1 MTHGPPI
8 ELLFYALRGGETFGI
23 GVHGPRFWASLV
35 LKGRRVH
42 HAEGIPGLLGPLE
55 AELPN
60 PARLQGHL
68 TNDIALAM
76 ESGFALDAVLNA
88 ACMGVGLFLASLV
101 GRDDVNAHLQPS
113 RVPPAGS
120 FPLPEP
126 MLRIF
131 SRGLAELRSADQVAA
146 ELQPFLFNTVRAAPG
161 APPPE
166 LDPIVLRTLRIVRPN
181 MNLNEL
187 IIASGRHQKDR
198 TAHALQAID
207 LLLQTGLINL
217 DRPDR
222 APRVSFASYADEPQA
237 VAAAEDR
244 PFIEILD
251 ADSNPQEIDDEHTP
265 LPPKPPPPSPG
276 PARPPP
282 PRKAD
287 PMPEEEAAVLDLA
300 ARCSELNPLVVL
312 KLSGDALNDIFTLQG
327 VQAAFTREASVF
339 RPESFARASLD
350 TLEAVTALDEIFRS
364 SREALYDPAIVALW
378 LRELRAFAEL
388 PPEANDDD
396 ARRARELFERAQALA
411 YRRVWTEAQH
421 AAMLAA
427 RLDPRQARY
436 RILDIFCRVA
446 ARQISPVD
454 GVMNLDALFLTEPK
468 EQALAQ
474 VTAGRLLKAAGR
486 KSQAMSRFKAA
497 LQLDPD
503 RADAKSELESTQP

>member
-76 ESGFALDAVLNA
+76 ESGFALDAVLDA

-131 SRGLAELRSADQVAA
+131 ARGLAELRSADQVAA
-146 ELQPFLFNTVRAAPG
+146 ELQPLLGTTVRAAPG

-166 LDPIVLRTLRIVRPN
+166 LDPVVLRTLRLVRPN
-181 MNLNEL
+181 MTLNDL
-187 IIASGRHQKDR
+187 ILASGRHQRER

-207 LLLQTGLINL
+207 LLMQTGLLAI

-222 APRVSFASYADEPQA
+222 APRVTFSSYADEPSA
-237 VAAAEDR
+237 PTIEDR

-251 ADSNPQEIDDEHTP
+251 ADSNPQELGDEHAP
-265 LPPKPPPPSPG
+265 LPPKPPTPSPG
-276 PARPPP
+276 PARPQP
-282 PRKAD
+282 PRKTEPLPA
-287 PMPEEEAAVLDLA
+287 EEAAVLDLA

-312 KLSGDALNDIFTLQG
+312 KLHGEALNDIFTLQG
-327 VQAAFTREASVF
+327 IQAAFSRQAAIF
-339 RPESFARASLD
+339 RPEAFTRASLD
-350 TLEAVTALDEIFRS
+350 TLEAVSALDEIFRS

-388 PPEANDDD
+388 PPEANEDD

-486 KSQAMSRFKAA
+486 RSQAMSRFKTA

>member
-55 AELPN
+55 AELPH

-76 ESGFALDAVLNA
+76 ESGFPLDAVLNA

-101 GRDDVNAHLQPS
+101 GRDDVNGHLQPS

-131 SRGLAELRSADQVAA
+131 SRGLAELRGADLVAA
-146 ELQPFLFNTVRAAPG
+146 ELQPLLFNAVRAAPG
-161 APPPE
+161 APPAE
-166 LDPIVLRTLRIVRPN
+166 LDPIVLRTLRLVRPN

-207 LLLQTGLINL
+207 LLMQTGLLVI

-222 APRVSFASYADEPQA
+222 APKVTFAHYADEPPA
-237 VAAAEDR
+237 VPPAEDR

-251 ADSNPQEIDDEHTP
+251 ADSNPQELSDEHAP
-265 LPPKPPPPSPG
+265 LPPKPPTPSPG

-282 PRKAD
+282 RKTE
-287 PMPEEEAAVLDLA
+287 PPPEEEAAVLDLA

-327 VQAAFTREASVF
+327 VQAAFAREAAVF
-339 RPESFARASLD
+339 RPEAFTRASLD

-378 LRELRAFAEL
+378 LRELRAFSEL

-446 ARQISPVD
+446 ARQISPAD

-497 LQLDPD
+497 LQLDPE
-503 RADAKSELESTQP
+503 RADAKSELENTSP